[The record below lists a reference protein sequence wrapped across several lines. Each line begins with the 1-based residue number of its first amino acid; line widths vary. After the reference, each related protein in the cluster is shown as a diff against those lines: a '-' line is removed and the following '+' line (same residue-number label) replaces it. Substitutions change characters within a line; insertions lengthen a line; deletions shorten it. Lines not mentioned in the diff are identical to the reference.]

1 MAFPQIASTATTT
14 DSSYNGTNL
23 SCGMPSG
30 IAANDL
36 LLAFVNHGVPA
47 QRNYTKPTGW
57 SELSRIYGNGYES
70 YVYAKKA
77 VGSDTLTLT
86 KAEGQSAAAVIVAR
100 VTGWNGDLSGADN
113 TGNLTSVEGAWSAGF
128 AAPDPPNLDPA
139 NWGSEDTLW
148 VACGVGPDGA
158 ISTYPYAPNN
168 VTALAA
174 GVTNRVAICSTE
186 STASSVNPG
195 TFSIGNNAYGQ
206 AITVAVRPQVTQAV
220 LTSPTVTNVTST
232 GATVGATTDT
242 ASGVFY
248 TVATNSAT
256 TPTAAQI
263 KLGQDHTGTSAS
275 SYGGAAG
282 SVTVTTTSPSVALT
296 GMTTGST
303 RRIYAVQ
310 TASGVDSAVLS
321 YPDPVYPGTWRTAS
335 EVSATGWTVTG
346 AASFAAAVNED
357 TASDAEFAQ
366 SPALSSTPTVRI
378 DALDR
383 SLPAG
388 TYVTKI
394 RLSLDT
400 GSGFVRVSFLD
411 GSNNVQGQ
419 SANQAFTAT
428 TTTFDVITTTT
439 GASVR
444 RRIELW
450 V

>member
-1 MAFPQIASTATTT
+1 MATVTDSFNRADGGLGVNWSGVSGPIELKSNALTYTTGGSATVGAAHNGLSASGAAYAQIKITTRHTAVNTEWAPGPSVRTTT
-14 DSSYNGTNL
+14 AAPSGDGIRLSVQFDGAYRVLHPDGIYTSASGKIANGDTLRVEYRGGKDIAVLINGVTDWTYTYTGATPAGTNT
-23 SCGMPSG
+23 G
-30 IAANDL
+30 IYCYYAANPSP
-36 LLAFVNHGVPA
+36 V
-47 QRNYTKPTGW
+47 W
-57 SELSRIYGNGYES
+57 
-70 YVYAKKA
+70 
-77 VGSDTLTLT
+77 
-86 KAEGQSAAAVIVAR
+86 VIDDFEA
-100 VTGWNGDLSGADN
+100 GDL
-113 TGNLTSVEGAWSAGF
+113 V
-128 AAPDPPNLDPA
+128 AAP
-139 NWGSEDTLW
+139 T
-148 VACGVGPDGA
+148 
-158 ISTYPYAPNN
+158 
-168 VTALAA
+168 
-174 GVTNRVAICSTE
+174 
-186 STASSVNPG
+186 
-195 TFSIGNNAYGQ
+195 
-206 AITVAVRPQVTQAV
+206 
-220 LTSPTVTNVTST
+220 LTSPTVTNVTGT
-232 GATVGATTDT
+232 GATAGCTTDT
-242 ASGVFY
+242 PSGVFY
-248 TVATNSAT
+248 VVATNST
-256 TPTAAQI
+256 TAPTAAQI

-282 SVTVTTTSPSVALT
+282 SVTVTTTLPSVALT

-321 YPDPVYPGTWRTAS
+321 YPNPVYPGTWRTAG

-366 SPALSSTPTVRI
+366 SPALGSTPTVRI

-394 RLSLDT
+394 RLSMDT

-419 SANQAFTAT
+419 SASQAFTAT